1 MALFRSEYLGDLQVT
16 CTNTLSGASI
26 TTDAF
31 LGYQNKGDLLNPI
44 DLCVASLCCCSLSMV
59 GTYADNHEIDIDGA
73 YSECDYEVA
82 VNPKRITKIKLTFVM
97 PKDKEYSDKE
107 KMMLEKV
114 AVSCGVHHS
123 LNHDI
128 EQEFNFV
135 WN

>member
-16 CTNTLSGASI
+16 CKNTISGATV

-31 LGYQNKGDLLNPI
+31 LGYENKGDLLSPI

-59 GTYADNHEIDIDGA
+59 GTYADNHEIDIEGA
-73 YSECDYEVA
+73 YSECDYKVA
-82 VNPKRITKIKLTFVM
+82 VNPKRITEITLTFVM

-114 AVSCGVHHS
+114 AASCGVHHS
-123 LNHDI
+123 LSTDI
-128 EQEFNFV
+128 VQTVKFE
-135 WN
+135 W